1 MACEDPS
8 KSKEWDDD
16 GKPSARYGR
25 ENFNDEVTTKSICHT
40 YGVLCEILNAY
51 FIASVTAAN
60 YELDESPDLNTKQ
73 RVDDCRKGADAVA
86 DDSPRLIVMAVV
98 AAHFDFCLRLK
109 ATDAG
114 PDGLLA
120 PAVYREGGYELPTTS
135 LGGEPLARLLAALPL
150 RRPQLARARAAVL
163 DYFAAANPETRRVL
177 LDWQPSTAK
186 EEEVYKIGQQ
196 VDIAWGGPRDA
207 NASGGGPAKRA
218 EIVRVDDPLQVKPSR
233 VARVKAGSPPLCSQK
248 TIDVEGGPDEAKSD
262 AVAAT
267 ASREFKP
274 GDVVEFAETKT
285 QRDGSLAHRL
295 VDGAGWIVGDL
306 EPVSRARTV
315 DVVFAD
321 DGCAFCKGDVVR
333 VRATSTR
340 DAQQQSV
347 SGVVKHVHEDGTF
360 DFIADDAQN
369 KHAMVWDDA
378 QNKHAVVWERLTCA
392 RVVTAVPMAWI
403 VGYAKGKKPEGAV
416 DSQGGGGGGGS
427 SVGGGFGGFFG
438 DDSGDD
444 DDAGAAQ
451 TTGDDPLVKAPDE
464 DLGTRGEPFG
474 PLKERAVRVSAA
486 VVTTIVLEDIEPK
499 PAVIKKFGKTKVEF
513 VPANKPVVR
522 RGIVDKGFKKWGV
535 AADDDNASATKGT
548 VKVTFSDGEEAEIAE
563 DALLQPRC
571 GELAK
576 HMMQEYG
583 AKEATFIMQDGAD
596 NTLQFIAD
604 VLKKLGGERSDFVN
618 MVLPKIVEKR
628 KGFGKG
634 GASRRGGG
642 VGRVGGG
649 FSDDDS
655 DFDDGVN
662 DDFGGGIGGEEQK
675 ELSRSSCMLRA
686 QMFAHRDWL
695 IAPEVRMI
703 RDFASLL
710 KVCLEPITEFV
721 AAHDLGVATLSTQ
734 LELNWTYENKASQD
748 GENGPTF
755 EFELRADCIVTL
767 HGRQPN
773 SKISA
778 KSTQGE
784 MPAAIFVGF
793 DEESKR
799 MTISVGDHEEPLP
812 IPDNKVAALVKY
824 LAGPTPE
831 EKAASELANKRNKI
845 EMTAEDLE
853 HELPGLTLSISAKAL
868 EWQDKTMKVAHWQPK
883 GFYRSCLSRCV
894 ETGDGDLKDSS
905 KIAFDD
911 ASTMPGAVVHQSEH
925 PYQPDTVKQIPV
937 EFPGA
942 KVYRHHLLVNYQS
955 KCGQYTVVIV

>member
-1 MACEDPS
+1 M
-8 KSKEWDDD
+8 
-16 GKPSARYGR
+16 
-25 ENFNDEVTTKSICHT
+25 
-40 YGVLCEILNAY
+40 NAY
-51 FIASVTAAN
+51 FVASVTAAN
-60 YELDESPDLNTKQ
+60 YKLDESPDLNTKQ
-73 RVDDCRKGADAVA
+73 RVNDCRKRADAVA

-177 LDWQPSTAK
+177 LDWEPSTAK

-274 GDVVEFAETKT
+274 GDVVDFTETKT

-321 DGCAFCKGDVVR
+321 DRCAFCKGDVVR
-333 VRATSTR
+333 VRAASTR

-360 DFIADDAQN
+360 DFIADDAQSN
-369 KHAMVWDDA
+369 APGD
-378 QNKHAVVWERLTCA
+378 QHAVKWERLTCA

-403 VGYAKGKKPEGAV
+403 VGYAKGKKPEGAAA
-416 DSQGGGGGGGS
+416 DSQGDGGGGGI
-427 SVGGGFGGFFG
+427 SVGGGFGGFFDNDWG
-438 DDSGDD
+438 FD
-444 DDAGAAQ
+444 DDAGSAQ
-451 TTGDDPLVKAPDE
+451 TTGDDPLVKAPGE
-464 DLGTRGEPFG
+464 DREPRGEPFG

-513 VPANKPVVR
+513 MPANKPVAR
-522 RGIVDKGFKKWGV
+522 RGVVDKGFKKRGV
-535 AADDDNASATKGT
+535 AADDDNASATKGK

-563 DALLQPRC
+563 DALLQPRYD
-571 GELAK
+571 ELAK
-576 HMMQEYG
+576 HVVQEYG
-583 AKEATFIMQDGAD
+583 AEEATFVMQDGAD
-596 NTLQFIAD
+596 NTLQFIAE
-604 VLKKLGGERSDFVN
+604 VLEKLGGQRSDFVN

-642 VGRVGGG
+642 VGGVGGG
-649 FSDDDS
+649 FSDDS

-662 DDFGGGIGGEEQK
+662 DFGGGDLGGVDGFDDFGGGIGGEEQK
-675 ELSRSSCMLRA
+675 ELSRSSRMLRA

-695 IAPEVRMI
+695 VAPEVRMI

-710 KVCLEPITEFV
+710 KVCLEPISEFV
-721 AAHDLGVATLSTQ
+721 AAHGLGVATLSTQ
-734 LELNWTYENKASQD
+734 LELNWTYENKVDRDDEQFDESGPKFKFPFKENNQD
-748 GENGPTF
+748 EMT
-755 EFELRADCIVTL
+755 ITL
-767 HGRQPN
+767 HGKQPN
-773 SKISA
+773 ARVTVSPGPPDDDGTKFSFGGFDA
-778 KSTQGE
+778 KSKVFTVRITSSRDDG
-784 MPAAIFVGF
+784 PARDV
-793 DEESKR
+793 
-799 MTISVGDHEEPLP
+799 PLP
-812 IPDNKVAALVKY
+812 VPENKVAALVKY
-824 LAGPTPE
+824 LAEPE

-868 EWQDKTMKVAHWQPK
+868 GWQDKTMKVAHWQPK

-894 ETGDGDLKDSS
+894 ETGNGDVKDFC

-911 ASTMPGAVVHQSEH
+911 ASKMPGAVVHESEH
-925 PYQPDTVKQIPV
+925 PYKPDTVKQIPV

-942 KVYRHHLLVNYQS
+942 KVYIHILLVNYQS
-955 KCGQYTVVIV
+955 TCSQYTFFARLVIVQYRQPSSIS